1 MTNHVIDITQE
12 HPDYA
17 VRKPVYQRYRD
28 LYTGGEDFHS
38 RITDYLLP
46 KQKEPSDVFRE
57 RLRRA
62 YYENYLGSIIDW
74 YAATLFRTEAMVA
87 VEGSNETGRRFFA
100 EFADDCDRQ
109 ATSLTD
115 FFRGRF
121 IEALIQGRSFVLV
134 DFPRTSERP
143 RNRAEEEAIGVARAY
158 LAGYGVEHLINWS
171 VDAHGQY
178 EWVVLRAGGTPDKP
192 SRWLYYDREKFRV
205 YCAPEKPGPP
215 MLVDEGPHG
224 MAKLNRVPLFDLKV
238 TDGLWLTNK
247 AAALQLEHFNK
258 SNALSWAL
266 TMGLLAMPVIYTDR
280 EFNQIVGES
289 FYIQLGPND
298 RFGWTE
304 PEGRVFR
311 IAAENLDRLKQE
323 IYRVSYLTNQ
333 AGNASSLQQQ
343 SGLSKLRD
351 FAVTTEVLRAFGDS
365 VKDTMNR
372 VLRAIEVAREDGL
385 RVHVSG
391 LDEFDIADFST
402 QLADAQ
408 SLLDLG
414 IASPTLRKQIQKK
427 LSLKFL
433 SDVRQEVKDQISGE
447 IDAAA

>member
-1 MTNHVIDITQE
+1 VIDITQE

-28 LYTGGEDFHS
+28 LYSGGEEFHS
-38 RITDYLLP
+38 RITDYLAP
-46 KQKEPSDVFRE
+46 KQKEPSEVYRE

-74 YAATLFRTEAMVA
+74 YAATLFRTEAMVTVA
-87 VEGSNETGRRFFA
+87 GHNEAGRRFFS

-109 ATSLTD
+109 STGLTD

-121 IEALIQGRSFVLV
+121 IEALIQGRSFILA
-134 DFPRTSERP
+134 DFPRMDDPAAGRP
-143 RNRAEEEAIGVARAY
+143 RNRAEEEAAGVARAY
-158 LAGYGVEHLINWS
+158 LTGYGIEDVINWS
-171 VDAHGQY
+171 VDAQGQY
-178 EWVVLRAGGTPDKP
+178 DWVVLRVAATNTRPT
-192 SRWLYYDREKFRV
+192 RWLYYDREKFRL
-205 YCAPEKPGPP
+205 YQAGEKSGAPS
-215 MLVDEGPHG
+215 LIDEGLHG
-224 MAKLNRVPLFDLKV
+224 MSKLRRVPLFDLKLSE
-238 TDGLWLTNK
+238 GLWITNK
-247 AAALQLEHFNK
+247 TAALQIEHFNK

-266 TMGLLAMPVIYTDR
+266 TMGLLAMPVVYTDR

-304 PEGRVFR
+304 PEGRVFQ

-323 IYRVSYLTNQ
+323 IYRVSYLLNQ
-333 AGNASSLQQQ
+333 AGSSSSVQSQ
-343 SGLSKLRD
+343 SGLSKMRD
-351 FAVTTEVLRAFGDS
+351 FAVTQEVLRAYGDS

-372 VLRAIEVAREDGL
+372 VLSAIEAAREDGL

-391 LDEFDIADFST
+391 LDEFDIVDFST
-402 QLADAQ
+402 ELADAER
-408 SLLDLG
+408 LLALETG
-414 IASPTLRKQIQKK
+414 SPTLRKQILKK

-433 SDVRQEVKDQISGE
+433 SDVRQEIKDQISGE

>member
-1 MTNHVIDITQE
+1 MIDITQE

-28 LYTGGEDFHS
+28 LYAGGEEFHS

-46 KQKEPSDVFRE
+46 KQKEPAEVFRE

-74 YAATLFRTEAMVA
+74 YAATLFRTEAMVT
-87 VEGSNETGRRFFA
+87 VEGHNDAGRRFFA
-100 EFADDCDRQ
+100 EFADDCDQ
-109 ATSLTD
+109 KATSLTD

-134 DFPRTSERP
+134 DFPRTLERP
-143 RNRAEEEAIGVARAY
+143 RTRAEEEALGAARAY
-158 LAGYGVEHLINWS
+158 LTGYGVEHLVNWS
-171 VDAHGQY
+171 LDDQGQY
-178 EWVVLRAGGTPDKP
+178 NWVVLRTG
-192 SRWLYYDREKFRV
+192 SRWLYYDRQNFRIYRVSEKG
-205 YCAPEKPGPP
+205 APE
-215 MLVDEGPHG
+215 LVDQGPHA
-224 MAKLNRVPLFDLKV
+224 MAKLRRVPLFDVRV

-266 TMGLLAMPVIYTDR
+266 TMGLLAMPVVYTDR

-289 FYIQLGPND
+289 FYLQLGPGD

-304 PEGRVFR
+304 PEGRVFQ

-323 IYRVSYLTNQ
+323 IYRVCYLLNQ
-333 AGNASSLQQQ
+333 AGTASSIQQQ

-351 FAVTTEVLRAFGDS
+351 FAVTQEVLRAFGDS

-372 VLRAIEVAREDGL
+372 VLRSIEAAREDGL

-391 LDEFDIADFST
+391 LDEFDIVDFST
-402 QLADAQ
+402 ELADAERM
-408 SLLDLG
+408 LALG
-414 IASPTLRKQIQKK
+414 IASPTLRKQILKK

-433 SDVRQEVKDQISGE
+433 SDARQEIKNQIVGE

>member
-1 MTNHVIDITQE
+1 MNDITQE

-17 VRKPVYQRYRD
+17 ARKPVFQRYRD
-28 LYTGGEDFHS
+28 LYAGGEDFHS

-46 KQKEPSDVFRE
+46 KQKEPTEVFRE
-57 RLRRA
+57 RLQRA
-62 YYENYLGSIIDW
+62 YYENYIGSIIEW
-74 YAATLFRTEAMVA
+74 YAATLFRTEAMVTL
-87 VEGSNETGRRFFA
+87 EGTNETGRRFFS
-100 EFADDCDRQ
+100 EMGDDCDRLG
-109 ATSLTD
+109 TTLTD

-121 IEALIQGRSFVLV
+121 IEALIQGKSYILA
-134 DFPRTSERP
+134 DFPRTGQRP
-143 RNRAEEEAIGVARAY
+143 RNRAEEEALGASRAY
-158 LAGYGVEHLINWS
+158 LTGYGVEHLVNWGLDS
-171 VDAHGQY
+171 QGQFD
-178 EWVVLRAGGTPDKP
+178 WVVLRTGGHGDQPV
-192 SRWLYYDREKFRV
+192 RWLHYDREKFRV
-205 YCAPEKPGPP
+205 YQVSGKSGSAGQPELIDQG
-215 MLVDEGPHG
+215 LHG
-224 MAKLNRVPLFDLKV
+224 MAKLGRVPLFELKL
-238 TDGLWLTNK
+238 TEGLWLTNK
-247 AAALQLEHFNK
+247 SAALQLEHFNK

-304 PEGRVFR
+304 PEGRVFQ

-323 IYRVSYLTNQ
+323 IYRVCYLLNQ
-333 AGNASSLQQQ
+333 AGSSGGVQQQ

-351 FAVTTEVLRAFGDS
+351 FAVTQEVLRAYGDA

-372 VLRAIEVAREDGL
+372 VLRAIETAREDGL

-391 LDEFDIADFST
+391 LDEFDIADFSAE
-402 QLADAQ
+402 LADAER
-408 SLLDLG
+408 LLALG
-414 IASPTLRKQIQKK
+414 IASPTMRKQILKK

-433 SDVRQEVKDQISGE
+433 SDARQEIKDRITAE